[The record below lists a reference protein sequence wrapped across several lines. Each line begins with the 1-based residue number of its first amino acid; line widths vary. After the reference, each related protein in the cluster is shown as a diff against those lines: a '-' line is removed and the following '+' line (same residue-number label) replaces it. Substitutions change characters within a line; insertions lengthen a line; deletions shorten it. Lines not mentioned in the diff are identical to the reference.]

1 MDNPLKSWFKSAGE
15 THQKL
20 ASERRKKMNSI
31 KARWDLQRTRSEKFA
46 DLLTENLGTVGFFTI
61 NAIWFATWMLINTGL
76 IPWVPIFDPFPYGLL
91 TMIVSLEAIFL
102 SIIVLISQN
111 RSSKIDE
118 LREEIDLQINVR
130 AEQEITRMI
139 IMLDQIYEK
148 LGLGEE
154 DDAELI
160 FMKQKTD
167 LSSIEKSIL
176 KEMERTKKP

>member
-1 MDNPLKSWFKSAGE
+1 VRGVFGDFKARVVR
-15 THQKL
+15 L
-20 ASERRKKMNSI
+20 ERRGKHSV
-31 KARWDLQRTRSEKFA
+31 RRLR
-46 DLLTENLGTVGFFTI
+46 L
-61 NAIWFATWMLINTGL
+61 AIA
-76 IPWVPIFDPFPYGLL
+76 PD
-91 TMIVSLEAIFL
+91 
-102 SIIVLISQN
+102 VLISQN

-160 FMKQKTD
+160 LMKQKTD
-167 LSSIEKSIL
+167 LGSIEKSIL
-176 KEMERTKKP
+176 KEIERTKKP